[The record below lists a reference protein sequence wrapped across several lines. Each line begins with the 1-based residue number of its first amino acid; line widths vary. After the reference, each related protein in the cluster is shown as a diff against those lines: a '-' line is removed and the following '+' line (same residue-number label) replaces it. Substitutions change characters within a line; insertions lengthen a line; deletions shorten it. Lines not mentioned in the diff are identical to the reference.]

1 MKMAK
6 ASATDI
12 EAAGDAM
19 SVLNDISSGYFPA
32 RQDDVDAPTFF
43 DPDDRDHLVRFYD
56 TIKATLDASPGWQN
70 RIIGGMCFVVL
81 YDKNQIVDPDDD
93 CLALHPR
100 FAAVTAQRD
109 ALLAA
114 AQAARAMITV
124 DRRALADCE
133 TRTDGTFE
141 ADATVALAEYDAV
154 LAQIDAAIGLEQS
167 PVSGQQQ
174 VLTDEE
180 LIAIDVNGSR

>member
-6 ASATDI
+6 ASEKDI
-12 EAAGDAM
+12 EAAGNAM

-32 RQDDVDAPTFF
+32 REDDVDAPTFF
-43 DPDDRDHLVRFYD
+43 DPEDRDHLVRFYD
-56 TIKATLDASPGWQN
+56 RIKATLDASPGWPN

-81 YDKNQIVDPDDD
+81 YDKNEIVDPDDD

-100 FAAVTAQRD
+100 FAAVQAQRD

-124 DRRALADCE
+124 DRTALADSGM
-133 TRTDGTFE
+133 RQDGTFE
-141 ADATVALAEYDAV
+141 ADAAVALTEYDAV
-154 LAQIDAAIGLEQS
+154 LAQIDAAIGIEQS
-167 PVSGQQQ
+167 TVS
-174 VLTDEE
+174 
-180 LIAIDVNGSR
+180 ANGTL